1 MSVYYIRTG
10 SDRKLLK
17 IDDVR
22 EWWNRF
28 GGRITWIWFGA
39 FCICGLILIG
49 KVLPYYSENS
59 YTGEAAPLRKVN
71 AAEVSVNGSVQK
83 VKLPVK
89 ITKDGPGK
97 EAQVEF
103 HFTNERNDCYIE
115 VRTAFAPLVVYVNG
129 KKRYTFGAADERPTF
144 MKDPGTTIHMVPVS
158 EIGDITV
165 MLRYTFPQTRSSIS
179 IPELLVSN
187 QSGLVRYNTVTMGG
201 VLTASIIMILAGVI
215 LLFVALI
222 IINMD
227 PGGYILFWLGV
238 FIAMTGL
245 WGFSNC
251 DMAFFFINDS
261 NLWYMVS
268 YISFFSLALPLEL
281 TLESS
286 VQFHHKK
293 PLSLLRWVLMISMLT
308 SVVLQMTGTV
318 MFTQSTRLYQVMI
331 PFSVFFFTLA
341 VIAEAIQYKNRSGMM
356 WVGPMLILSVACVVE
371 LAGYKDAVA
380 YSSSRYFVYGVMLF
394 GVLMCLIGGLQTRK
408 SIEISR
414 REREQEYRLALLN
427 REIDE
432 QKKYQATLLEHEK
445 DLRRLRHDY
454 RHQLTVLKEYT
465 SSGKTQE
472 IMEYLS
478 QLEKAIP
485 SRKDVRYT
493 ENPVVNAVV
502 SYYAGAAEETG
513 ASVKINISLPGELSR
528 SVEQNL
534 CVVFGN
540 LLENAVEAE
549 ERIEKS
555 GENVEKKVS
564 LSAVMHMDHLVIH
577 MENSMVGKPRKWG
590 QFYISSKREEVGIGL
605 TSIANIATLYDGNA
619 EFRCEQNRFISD
631 VYVTV

>member
-1 MSVYYIRTG
+1 
-10 SDRKLLK
+10 
-17 IDDVR
+17 
-22 EWWNRF
+22 
-28 GGRITWIWFGA
+28 
-39 FCICGLILIG
+39 
-49 KVLPYYSENS
+49 
-59 YTGEAAPLRKVN
+59 
-71 AAEVSVNGSVQK
+71 
-83 VKLPVK
+83 
-89 ITKDGPGK
+89 
-97 EAQVEF
+97 
-103 HFTNERNDCYIE
+103 
-115 VRTAFAPLVVYVNG
+115 
-129 KKRYTFGAADERPTF
+129 
-144 MKDPGTTIHMVPVS
+144 
-158 EIGDITV
+158 
-165 MLRYTFPQTRSSIS
+165 
-179 IPELLVSN
+179 
-187 QSGLVRYNTVTMGG
+187 
-201 VLTASIIMILAGVI
+201 

-454 RHQLTVLKEYT
+454 RHQLTVLKEYA

-485 SRKDVRYT
+485 SRKDIRYT

-513 ASVKINISLPGELSR
+513 ASVKINISLPSELSR

-605 TSIANIATLYDGNA
+605 TSIANIAALYGGNA